1 MIDPIVEMI
10 HATRWPRGAPR
21 RRLDEAIRCI
31 DTHLHV
37 VADPRRGP
45 RRAHAECVASYAEAA
60 PPIHSTFELK
70 MEVRSETA
78 KTGVRGVRVTVE
90 QMNGVAKINTRHV
103 NREANVIVLHIIT
116 AVREICVI
124 EYIQIRRNRKC
135 VYQIISIF

>member
-1 MIDPIVEMI
+1 
-10 HATRWPRGAPR
+10 
-21 RRLDEAIRCI
+21 
-31 DTHLHV
+31 
-37 VADPRRGP
+37 
-45 RRAHAECVASYAEAA
+45 
-60 PPIHSTFELK
+60 